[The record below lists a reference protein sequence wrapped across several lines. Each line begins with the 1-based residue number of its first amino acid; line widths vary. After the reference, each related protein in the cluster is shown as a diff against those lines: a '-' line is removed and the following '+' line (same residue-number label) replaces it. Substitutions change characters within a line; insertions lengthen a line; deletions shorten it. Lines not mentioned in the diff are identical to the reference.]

1 MTASIKKKERRTV
14 NREALLVAV
23 ASSTAVETGRSS
35 QDIQAQ
41 LRAEK
46 SRFKSLPL
54 A

>member
-1 MTASIKKKERRTV
+1 MTAPIKQNERRKV
-14 NREALLVAV
+14 SREALLAAV
-23 ASSTAVETGRSS
+23 ASSTAVETGQSS